1 MGVTRSVAI
10 FLHGGK
16 IHTVSY
22 KGTVEALL
30 VVGDRVVAAGTE
42 AEVRKYLPHKYRDV
56 DLKGRSVF
64 PGFHD
69 SHMHFLMHAM
79 SLKRLD
85 LAGIPTIEGALQKV
99 KSAVPKIK
107 PGSWLIGR
115 GWDKSLWGE
124 FPTKQML
131 DAIAPNIPIC
141 LTSKCGHA
149 IWVNSK
155 ALEVAGVDRDTVAP
169 EGGAILKDTDGEPT
183 GILQDLASQLIR
195 QFIPETTPE
204 EFFEAAAE
212 FIPRLWKMGV
222 TCIHAPEQ
230 VGLFG
235 MARRLKQERNLPL
248 RVALMPP
255 IGDFNYITSMGI
267 PQGYG
272 DEWVWT
278 AQVKMFKDGAL
289 GSSTALLFEPYEHI
303 DTIGLDVMPVP
314 ELRRAVGECVKA
326 GYGIAVHAIGDRAV
340 SECLD
345 VIAEY
350 RDESRERGIRHRIEH
365 AQMVHPKDVGRFR
378 ELDVIASVQ
387 PSHAVADRY
396 MADREWGERS
406 TRAYPFKQL
415 IDHGVRLTLG
425 SDAPVDSPDP
435 IYGIHCAVNR
445 LAPGEPGKM
454 SWHPSERLSV
464 HEAVVGYTRDAAYAA
479 GKESLLGDLGPG
491 KLADFVVLSRDLY
504 EVAPLDIPSCKVEAV
519 SIGGRFVVE
528 PEWS

>member
-1 MGVTRSVAI
+1 VAV

-16 IHTVSY
+16 IHTMSY

-30 VVGDRVVAAGTE
+30 VVGDKVVAAGTE

-56 DLKGRSVF
+56 ELKGRSVF

-69 SHMHFLMHAM
+69 SHIHFLTQAV
-79 SLKRLD
+79 SLTRLN
-85 LAGIPTIEGALQKV
+85 LVGVPTVDEALQMVKTAVSKV
-99 KSAVPKIK
+99 K

-124 FPTKQML
+124 FPTKEML
-131 DAIAPNIPIC
+131 DAVAPHVPVC

-149 IWVNSK
+149 TWVNSK
-155 ALEVAGVDRDTVAP
+155 ALEVAGVNSDTVAP
-169 EGGAILKDTDGEPT
+169 PGGAILKDTDGEPT
-183 GILQDLASQLIR
+183 GILQDRASQLVR
-195 QFIPETTPE
+195 RLVPETTPE

-212 FIPRLWKMGV
+212 FIPQLWKMGI
-222 TCIHAPEQ
+222 TCVHAPDQ
-230 VGLFG
+230 IGFFG
-235 MARRLKQERNLPL
+235 IARRLRQERDLPL

-255 IGDFNYITSMGI
+255 IGDFHHIASLGI

-289 GSSTALLFEPYEHI
+289 GSSTALTFEPYEHI
-303 DTIGLDVMPVP
+303 DSTGLDIMPMP
-314 ELRRAVGECVKA
+314 ELRRALGECVKA

-345 VIAEY
+345 VVAEH

-378 ELDVIASVQ
+378 DLDVIASVQ

-406 TRAYPFKQL
+406 VRAYPFRQL
-415 IDHGVRLTLG
+415 IDHGVRLAFG

-435 IYGIHCAVNR
+435 IYGIYCAVNR
-445 LAPGEPGKM
+445 LAPGEPEEM
-454 SWHPSERLSV
+454 SWHPSERLTV
-464 HEAVVGYTRDAAYAA
+464 HQAVVAYTRDAAYAA
-479 GKESLLGDLGPG
+479 GKESVLGDLGPG
-491 KLADFVVLSRDLY
+491 KLADFVVLSDDLY
-504 EVAPLDIPSCKVEAV
+504 TVAPLDITTCKVEAV

-528 PEWS
+528 PEWN